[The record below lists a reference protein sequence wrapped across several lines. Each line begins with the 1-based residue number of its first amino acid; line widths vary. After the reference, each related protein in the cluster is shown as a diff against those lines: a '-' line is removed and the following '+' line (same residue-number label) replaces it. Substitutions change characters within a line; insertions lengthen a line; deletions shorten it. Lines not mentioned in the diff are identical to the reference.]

1 MIRATHDYIA
11 QPRPPLSDEAASE
24 ILDFLYD
31 FITDFECAYADQ
43 IRRHYQ
49 NCTPDHTI
57 DPVNPAVPD
66 SNDPPF

>member
-1 MIRATHDYIA
+1 MIRATHDYIP
-11 QPRPPLSDEAASE
+11 QPRPALSDEAVIA

-31 FITDFECAYADQ
+31 FITDFECAYAHQ

-49 NCTPDHTI
+49 NCAPETTT
-57 DPVNPAVPD
+57 DPVNPAAAD